1 MDPSSMDLPTTIES
15 TFNPG
20 AQLVNHDPIPT
31 PTTTTTT
38 FPPPQTLPPPQHQP
52 PSPDFSSTHPDYA
65 ELITAAITA
74 LREKEGSSRIA
85 IAKYI
90 DRVYS
95 NLPPNHSALLTHHLK
110 RLKNSGYL
118 AMIKHSYVLA
128 APGSAPPPAA
138 AAAAVDS
145 NGNGTDVAKRKPG
158 RPPKLKS
165 EAQFQAQAQQEHQA
179 QFQDQFQDQ
188 FQAQFQ
194 AQQHQQQAQFQN
206 PFQAQPQF
214 QYLQQQ
220 QFQPQMQFQPDPLL
234 QNQLHFQPHQPQA
247 AYAAPES
254 QNYSNLGAESVFV
267 SLGLADGPVGVQNP
281 SGSLPPATG
290 APAPLAP
297 SIEGSTTKRRPG
309 RPRKDG
315 SSEAK
320 PVQPKSPVPSGMKK
334 RPGRPPK
341 TATVNASTSPG
352 SAVASKPRGR
362 PRKSSTPGR
371 RGRPK
376 RNVAAATNAGAN
388 AANFPAGNPNVAA
401 GGDPTPTPKRRGRP
415 PRSSTQGGAAA
426 VGVTDVPI
434 AAAFDSE
441 GFPNT
446 AGGAT
451 NGTTPLGKR
460 RGRPPKSYSSP
471 AVSTTVKK
479 ARKLS
484 GKPLGRPKKNVTSP
498 AVMDPKLVVAYEE
511 VKGKLDHMQSRIRE
525 IANGLRPCINSETP
539 TTALAAFQEL
549 EELAAPPAGVDSMQ
563 EN

>member
-128 APGSAPPPAA
+128 APGSAPPPASA
-138 AAAAVDS
+138 
-145 NGNGTDVAKRKPG
+145 GGGP
-158 RPPKLKS
+158 
-165 EAQFQAQAQQEHQA
+165 
-179 QFQDQFQDQ
+179 
-188 FQAQFQ
+188 
-194 AQQHQQQAQFQN
+194 
-206 PFQAQPQF
+206 
-214 QYLQQQ
+214 
-220 QFQPQMQFQPDPLL
+220 
-234 QNQLHFQPHQPQA
+234 
-247 AYAAPES
+247 YAAPES

-341 TATVNASTSPG
+341 TATVNASIFSWISFQP
-352 SAVASKPRGR
+352 
-362 PRKSSTPGR
+362 
-371 RGRPK
+371 
-376 RNVAAATNAGAN
+376 
-388 AANFPAGNPNVAA
+388 F
-401 GGDPTPTPKRRGRP
+401 
-415 PRSSTQGGAAA
+415 
-426 VGVTDVPI
+426 
-434 AAAFDSE
+434 
-441 GFPNT
+441 
-446 AGGAT
+446 
-451 NGTTPLGKR
+451 
-460 RGRPPKSYSSP
+460 
-471 AVSTTVKK
+471 STTVKK

>member
-1 MDPSSMDLPTTIES
+1 MVAQIEMIYS
-15 TFNPG
+15 
-20 AQLVNHDPIPT
+20 LVYH
-31 PTTTTTT
+31 
-38 FPPPQTLPPPQHQP
+38 L
-52 PSPDFSSTHPDYA
+52 
-65 ELITAAITA
+65 LITAAITA

-128 APGSAPPPAA
+128 APGSAPPT
-138 AAAAVDS
+138 AAAVDS

-158 RPPKLKS
+158 P
-165 EAQFQAQAQQEHQA
+165 QAQQEHQA

-254 QNYSNLGAESVFV
+254 QNYSNLGAES
-267 SLGLADGPVGVQNP
+267 NP

-315 SSEAK
+315 STEAK
-320 PVQPKSPVPSGMKK
+320 PVQPKSPVQSGMKK

-549 EELAAPPAGVDSMQ
+549 EELAAPPAGYVVVLTVLVVDLMSTLSANFVDDIQ
-563 EN
+563 GRQRRALEG